1 MVYECNKK
9 CAVTVIVN
17 RKRIKRNK
25 RKRKLCNLIELNLY
39 NNIKT
44 KYLHLVSSSRIYSPG
59 STFRAHT
66 AVPEGGIRR
75 L

>member
-1 MVYECNKK
+1 MVYEYDKK

-25 RKRKLCNLIELNLY
+25 RKRNQFNLIEFTLH

-44 KYLHLVSSSRIYSPG
+44 KYSHVVSSSRIYSPG